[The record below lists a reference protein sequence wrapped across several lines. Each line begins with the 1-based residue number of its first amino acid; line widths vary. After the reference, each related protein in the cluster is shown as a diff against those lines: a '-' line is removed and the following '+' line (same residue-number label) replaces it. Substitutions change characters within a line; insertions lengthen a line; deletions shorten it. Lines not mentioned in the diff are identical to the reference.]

1 MKPIYITIRYKQ
13 VHNGYNQIYTHSIS
27 FDGLNFQHT
36 ANNQWICVSFL
47 CHPPQGQPFFL
58 PEKGTNRK
66 SQVTHFEDVFSW
78 APKTPSHPPQAPDD
92 HNLSS
97 KSDSSV
103 SMVTVIY
110 ILTLNT
116 FHQEVEIP
124 SKFWDN
130 KFQDS

>member
-1 MKPIYITIRYKQ
+1 MDLRFFSMPPTARTTILPPRKRNKQ
-13 VHNGYNQIYTHSIS
+13 EEPSDAFRRRV
-27 FDGLNFQHT
+27 
-36 ANNQWICVSFL
+36 FL
-47 CHPPQGQPFFL
+47 
-58 PEKGTNRK
+58 GTQNT
-66 SQVTHFEDVFSW
+66 VTH
-78 APKTPSHPPQAPDD
+78 PQAPDD

-124 SKFWDN
+124 IKFWDN
-130 KFQDS
+130 KLQDS

>member
-1 MKPIYITIRYKQ
+1 MKPLYITIQYKQ
-13 VHNGYNQIYTHSIS
+13 VHNGYNQIYAHSIS

-36 ANNQWICVSFL
+36 ANNQWICGFFSVPPTARTTILPPRKRNKQEEPSDAFRRRVFL
-47 CHPPQGQPFFL
+47 
-58 PEKGTNRK
+58 GTQNT
-66 SQVTHFEDVFSW
+66 VT
-78 APKTPSHPPQAPDD
+78 PPQAPDD

-130 KFQDS
+130 KLQDS